1 MTNGIP
7 DPQFDPKQDDM
18 RTTAYSNTGT
28 DYSEYHYH
36 PMRPAPKKRRGP
48 VVLVSLL
55 FAAGF
60 FTAGLL
66 YSMLVSQQANRPLT
80 NNEVQEHLVIS
91 AISESGLT
99 TAEIAEKA
107 LPSVVGINIYSASQV
122 SAIGEASGI
131 ILDTN
136 GYIITNAHVVEDAA
150 AVTVVFDDGT
160 EVNAGVVGSDTR
172 TDLAVVKIAPEGLE
186 LIPAEF
192 GDSTLCRLGDDV
204 VAIGN
209 AGGFYNSVTRGVIS
223 GLNREVSSSIGINL
237 IQTDAAINPGNS
249 GGALLNSGGQV
260 IGINSS
266 KIIGSEI
273 DSMGFAIPISEAKP
287 IIDQLISYGQVTDR
301 VVLGITIVALNQTT
315 GSMYGLPE
323 QGLYITQIDQASNLF
338 AAGVTRGDVLLS
350 ANGTTLMENDD
361 LLRLLEE
368 CVPGDE
374 MTFEVSRSDGSE
386 TTVTIVLQ
394 GADAFP
400 TQQS

>member
-172 TDLAVVKIAPEGLE
+172 TDLAVVKIDPEGLE

-400 TQQS
+400 SQQS

>member
-172 TDLAVVKIAPEGLE
+172 TDLAVVKIDPEGLE

-323 QGLYITQIDQASNLF
+323 QGLYITQIDQSSNLF

-400 TQQS
+400 SQQS

>member
-28 DYSEYHYH
+28 DYSEYHYQ

-172 TDLAVVKIAPEGLE
+172 TDLAVVKIDPEGLE

-400 TQQS
+400 SQQS